1 MANRITRLLGIRHP
15 IVQAGMSWASS
26 NAALPAAVSNAG
38 GLGVLAAGP
47 LRLEDFIRTLDALAG
62 ATDKPYAVNIPLY
75 RPQVAEIL
83 DAMVAR
89 KVPVVIA
96 SQGGPK
102 AHLPRFRDYGAVWIQ
117 VVSTLEHAK
126 KAEAAGVDALVVVGG
141 EAGGHPPANEVSTL
155 VTVRRV
161 LQEVSIPVIAG
172 GGVADGWGIAA
183 LLALGADAVQLGT
196 RFLLTD
202 EAAVHDNYKAAVLA
216 ADVHD
221 TALIGRGS
229 LPVRGLRNAFAQAIF
244 DAERDQLAQDDYD
257 ALFKKSSLKQAA
269 LDGDIEWG
277 KVELG
282 QSAGL
287 VSQIQPAAHVMAQ
300 LVQELAQASARL
312 AGMDLAAHNQFDN
325 QPL

>member
-1 MANRITRLLGIRHP
+1 METRVTRLLGIRHP

-26 NAALPAAVSNAG
+26 SAALPSAVSNAG
-38 GLGVLAAGP
+38 ALGVLAAGP
-47 LRLEDFIRTLDALAG
+47 LRLEDFGRVLDDLAA
-62 ATDKPYAVNIPLY
+62 ATDRPYAVNIPLY
-75 RPQVAEIL
+75 RPQAEELL
-83 DAMVAR
+83 DAMAKR

-102 AHLPRFRDYGAVWIQ
+102 AHLPRFHDYGAIWIQ

-126 KAEAAGVDALVVVGG
+126 KAVAAGVDALVVVGG

-155 VTVRRV
+155 VNVRRIR
-161 LQEVSIPVIAG
+161 QETEVPIIAG

-196 RFLLTD
+196 RFLLTG
-202 EAAVHDNYKAAVLA
+202 EAAVHDNYKAAVLD

-221 TALIGRGS
+221 TVLIGRRS
-229 LPVRGLRNAFAQAIF
+229 LPVRGIRNAFAQSIF
-244 DAERDQLAQDDYD
+244 DAERAQIPQEAYD
-257 ALFKKSSLKQAA
+257 ALFKRSTLKQAA

-287 VSQIQPAAHVMAQ
+287 ISRIEPAAKVVAQ
-300 LVQELAQASARL
+300 LARELDQAYDRL
-312 AGMDLAAHNQFDN
+312 RTMALGA
-325 QPL
+325 

>member
-1 MANRITRLLGIRHP
+1 MLGIDHP

-47 LRLEDFIRTLDALAG
+47 LRPDDFTRVLGELAE

-75 RPQVAEIL
+75 RPGAADIL
-83 DAMVAR
+83 DTMHAR
-89 KVPVVIA
+89 RVPVVIA
-96 SQGGPK
+96 SQGSPK
-102 AHLPRFRDYGAVWIQ
+102 PHLQRFRDIGAIWIQ
-117 VVSTLEHAK
+117 VVATLEHAR
-126 KAEAAGVDALVVVGG
+126 KAAEAGVDALVVVGA
-141 EAGGHPPANEVSTL
+141 EAGGHPPASEVTTL

-161 LQEVSIPVIAG
+161 LQEVSIPIIAS

-202 EAAVHDNYKAAVLA
+202 EATVHANYKAAVLA

-221 TALIGRGS
+221 TALVGRRD
-229 LPVRGLRNAFAQAIF
+229 LPIRGLRNAFAQAIF
-244 DAERDQLAQDDYD
+244 DAERDQVAQEDYL
-257 ALFKKSSLKQAA
+257 ALFKKSTLKQAA
-269 LDGDIEWG
+269 LDGDVEWG
-277 KVELG
+277 RVELG

-287 VSQIQPAAHVMAQ
+287 ISRIEPAAAVMDR
-300 LVQELAQASARL
+300 LVRELAAATGRL
-312 AGMDLAAHNQFDN
+312 RTMAD
-325 QPL
+325 